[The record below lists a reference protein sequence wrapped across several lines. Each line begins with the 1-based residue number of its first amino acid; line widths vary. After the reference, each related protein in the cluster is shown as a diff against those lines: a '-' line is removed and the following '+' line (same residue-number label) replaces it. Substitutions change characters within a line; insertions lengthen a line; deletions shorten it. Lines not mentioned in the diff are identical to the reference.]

1 MVASVNSVRSCDDL
15 IAATSRLRLIGP
27 LLRRR
32 CRVIDVFDTADP
44 ALVTTRNGVPGT
56 DG

>member
-15 IAATSRLRLIGP
+15 IAATFATALDRQLS
-27 LLRRR
+27 RRR

-44 ALVTTRNGVPGT
+44 ALVATRNGVPGT
-56 DG
+56 DC